1 MEKQK
6 LYSSVFRNLTIE
18 ELKNNI
24 ELLKNFKKY
33 SFYDENLVWELAIQE
48 YFKGKEEDIKK
59 FKEEQNKLR
68 EERSSWFS
76 TEKEK
81 VYKVYQ
87 YLSEN
92 REKTPEEKKFKKEG
106 MPIEDRFNPEWYKAC
121 VKNYTE
127 ELKKIEGK
135 DSLFIVY
142 DISGGKFIHGDSYE
156 NVKKQLEDFGLN
168 KEEIEDYI
176 SNVESRIIKRSKT
189 QHSSLCYTPYIN
201 GKPVSAIFLSPYKNT
216 VDTLQT
222 MWHETTH
229 FIQKKD
235 EKFSKEL
242 IPIREEESNLEYK
255 FKKNEIN
262 EEEYKNQELDL
273 YNKDKKIRLLAE
285 IQANLNGSMIVLLQA
300 IRDGLSDVELDK
312 VQRALMSTA
321 GSNYKHCYC
330 DFILTR
336 DNLDKLRQD
345 KSFRDLFIKDGNIDY
360 NSLYEYTYNESLKQR
375 NEILYFAE
383 QEGVSLKELEER
395 KDLQE
400 KESSPILKLQKAE
413 KEYYQNYP
421 LTKQEEI
428 EDSIHTYRS
437 WKKRNNHYYDCLV
450 KNIEKQQLE
459 HQTKTLEKF
468 ELDVDNGTKK
478 SETEIVVLL

>member
-1 MEKQK
+1 MEKQE
-6 LYSSVFRNLTIE
+6 LDGSVFRSLTLE
-18 ELKNNI
+18 ELRSGI
-24 ELLKNFKKY
+24 ELLGRFKKY
-33 SFYDENLVWELAIQE
+33 SFYDLDFIWGLALQK
-48 YFKGKEEDIKK
+48 YFKEEKDKERFI
-59 FKEEQNKLR
+59 EEQNKPR

-76 TEKEK
+76 AEKEK
-81 VYKVYQ
+81 VFKLYQ
-87 YLSEN
+87 YLCDN
-92 REKTPEEKKFKKEG
+92 HEKTLEEEKFDREG
-106 MPIEDRFNPEWYKAC
+106 MLVEDRFNPEWYKAC
-121 VKNYTE
+121 VKKYTE
-127 ELKKIEGK
+127 ELQKMEKVGDLIA
-135 DSLFIVY
+135 VY
-142 DISGGKFIHGDSYE
+142 DISGDKFIYGDSYE
-156 NVKKQLEDFGLN
+156 NIKERLMGLGFS
-168 KEEIEDYI
+168 KEEIENYI
-176 SNVESRIIKRSKT
+176 ENIKSRIVEYSKT
-189 QHSSLCYTPYIN
+189 QHGSLCYTPYIN
-201 GKPVSAIFLSPYKNT
+201 EKPVSTIFLSPYKNT

-242 IPIREEESNLEYK
+242 IPICEEESNLECK

-262 EEEYKNQELDL
+262 EEEYKKQRLDL

-300 IRDGLSDVELDK
+300 IKDGLSDVELDK
-312 VQRALMSTA
+312 VQRALMLTA
-321 GSNYKHCYC
+321 GSNYKGCYC

-375 NEILYFAE
+375 NEILDFAE

-400 KESSPILKLQKAE
+400 KESSPILKLQKAQ
-413 KEYYQNYP
+413 KEYYQNCP

-428 EDSIHTYRS
+428 ENNIHIYRS
-437 WKKRNNHYYDCLV
+437 WKKRNNYYYNCLV

-459 HQTKTLEKF
+459 HQTKILKKV
-468 ELDVDNGTKK
+468 ELDVDNDTKK
-478 SETEIVVLL
+478 SETEIVVLP